1 MVEGLNCW
9 VRGGHLQGVVLKVGA
24 IDEVRVM
31 DSKVVP
37 FRCCLKR

>member
-9 VRGGHLQGVVLKVGA
+9 IRDGRLQGVVFMQGA